1 MAVVVSQ
8 EPEFLTA
15 FAEWSLKG
23 RLLVWSTRL
32 VVVTRLLLPQL
43 QALLPTYWTFSMMN
57 TVFLNVEKK
66 SSIITFHGAMV
77 NVTPM
82 PFMPHWRT
90 VTPEGSS
97 IPIHEGSDYELLMAV
112 AATLNFS
119 IRTVPCNSWAEATR
133 LVEERISLMCPI
145 YHNKLTVRAEK
156 YDFSFTYEFS
166 FLSFAMAK
174 PTQRPRWQS
183 LYYPLSH
190 EVWLIVLA
198 TVFFVPVVY
207 ISVNFVQ
214 QAIHGEKL
222 WSAGRVFQD
231 MAGLI
236 LGQSLP
242 YEVSWFTSNR
252 ILLAAWL
259 VFVIVFGS
267 VYKGNLT
274 AHLTLP
280 KYPSRPETLKELV
293 ETVDKVTMPDYGES
307 FLKYFRRSNSPLFI
321 ALGNLMELGP
331 NAVEG
336 LQRALRAKEA
346 HVSGRRYLK
355 YQVAD
360 KFGNED
366 GTNRLYVGRETVFPG
381 HSGWPIPHD
390 APYSEQLDNSIMAV
404 LEAGLYEKWT
414 SDILAKTI
422 MERKRRLRQPQ
433 QGDHQKDSAP
443 KKSSQSLTITHTQGA
458 FILLLLGLILSTITF
473 AAEMKFP

>member
-1 MAVVVSQ
+1 MSNDVVSSTYDMVPLHNVIQVRQVTWCSMAVVVSQ

-66 SSIITFHGAMV
+66 SSIIT
-77 NVTPM
+77 
-82 PFMPHWRT
+82 
-90 VTPEGSS
+90 
-97 IPIHEGSDYELLMAV
+97 
-112 AATLNFS
+112 
-119 IRTVPCNSWAEATR
+119 
-133 LVEERISLMCPI
+133 
-145 YHNKLTVRAEK
+145 
-156 YDFSFTYEFS
+156 
-166 FLSFAMAK
+166 
-174 PTQRPRWQS
+174 
-183 LYYPLSH
+183 
-190 EVWLIVLA
+190 
-198 TVFFVPVVY
+198 
-207 ISVNFVQ
+207 
-214 QAIHGEKL
+214 
-222 WSAGRVFQD
+222 
-231 MAGLI
+231 
-236 LGQSLP
+236 
-242 YEVSWFTSNR
+242 
-252 ILLAAWL
+252 
-259 VFVIVFGS
+259 
-267 VYKGNLT
+267 
-274 AHLTLP
+274 
-280 KYPSRPETLKELV
+280 
-293 ETVDKVTMPDYGES
+293 VTMPDYGES